1 MDWIGGWPRLLTCT
15 TRDALY
21 WRSCSCPNINTDSMP
36 KIVVKRVGISTT
48 PLGMYLQIKNHHEQH
63 PQNRERHLQ
72 CAHRKDFKNPR
83 GTDRT
88 SENWCRQGRFRGGD
102 SSSESL
108 SRSSADL
115 FMLSAGWKV
124 ESYLHENNL
133 EMTAVSLGN
142 SYFYTLARWGL
153 EETHSWAS
161 PVTVM
166 TFDPVLAGSGHVSRR
181 GWKTEVI
188 KTPVCA
194 RDALISHLQ
203 R

>member
-1 MDWIGGWPRLLTCT
+1 MIDRIGGWPRPLTCT
-15 TRDALY
+15 IRDALY
-21 WRSCSCPNINTDSMP
+21 WRSCSCPNISIESMP
-36 KIVVKRVGISTT
+36 KMVVKRVGMSTT

-108 SRSSADL
+108 ADL
-115 FMLSAGWKV
+115 FIVTVYSLTQSKAR
-124 ESYLHENNL
+124 SYLREDSF
-133 EMTAVSLGN
+133 EMTSIRRN
-142 SYFYTLARWGL
+142 SSFYTLA
-153 EETHSWAS
+153 
-161 PVTVM
+161 TVQRLLGHCSTCSDM
-166 TFDPVLAGSGHVSRR
+166 SGKRV
-181 GWKTEVI
+181 KTEVI
-188 KTPVCA
+188 KTPVFA
-194 RDALISHLQ
+194 GGVFILHLQ